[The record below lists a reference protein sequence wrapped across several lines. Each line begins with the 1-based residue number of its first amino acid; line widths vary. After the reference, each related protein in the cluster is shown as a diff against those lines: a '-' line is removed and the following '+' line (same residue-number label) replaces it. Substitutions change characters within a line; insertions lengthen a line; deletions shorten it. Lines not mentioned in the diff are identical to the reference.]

1 MSCSIASDSFHG
13 TKKGMRR
20 KTVSK
25 RRAYVMTPSSLIK
38 NIRQIELALQ
48 IPADTKKASILL
60 SELRNKIQDSR

>member
-25 RRAYVMTPSSLIK
+25 RRAYVMTPSNSRFKIMCIPLGIEYTILYDK
-38 NIRQIELALQ
+38 NQNLFEAEL
-48 IPADTKKASILL
+48 D
-60 SELRNKIQDSR
+60 E